1 MGGIGLTQQEI
12 KQHWDASLYEQQED
26 YRHDVDLLLGL
37 LGSEP
42 QRVLDAACGAGRMAL
57 PLGQAGHS
65 VHGFDVDDSML
76 ARMQAHLD
84 TGRYPTVA
92 LEKRDGMASAWPGG
106 CDVVLLGANLLCNL
120 ITGGADY
127 TAAQRLFLRRAHE
140 ALRPDGHL
148 FWDFDC
154 VDWQTV
160 AWADTK
166 AWVCFDGTD
175 EWGTYGR
182 YIVGQY
188 EYDADTRIC
197 RGERIWELQPKDGE
211 GFTVRKTS
219 VKHFPSW
226 ADVQAWLAETGFE
239 AEKLFVDYKPAEQGR
254 DGCRITLWARKAV
267 MET

>member
-1 MGGIGLTQQEI
+1 MLTQQEI

-37 LGSEP
+37 LGGEP

-76 ARMQAHLD
+76 ERMQAHLD

-106 CDVVLLGANLLCNL
+106 FDVVLLGANLLCNL

-175 EWGTYGR
+175 E
-182 YIVGQY
+182 
-188 EYDADTRIC
+188 
-197 RGERIWELQPKDGE
+197 
-211 GFTVRKTS
+211 
-219 VKHFPSW
+219 
-226 ADVQAWLAETGFE
+226 
-239 AEKLFVDYKPAEQGR
+239 
-254 DGCRITLWARKAV
+254 
-267 MET
+267 